1 MHFVNKYLMIL
12 WCTEVINPKIY
23 NVMEFIKLVIL
34 FENMIIFYGKQ
45 KIMSWQP
52 AACNVYTSKIIWA
65 F

>member
-34 FENMIIFYGKQ
+34 FENGKQ